1 MSSGT
6 MDKAKGRA
14 KEAAGVLTGDKTLKA
29 KGKVDQLAGNTKNA
43 AGRMVNKVKEIVK
56 GH

>member
-14 KEAAGVLTGDKTLKA
+14 KEATGVLTGDKTLKA
-29 KGKVDQLAGNTKNA
+29 EGKVDQLAGNAKNA
-43 AGRMVNKVKEIVK
+43 AERMVNKVKEIVK
-56 GH
+56 GR